1 MFKIVVINFK
11 PLFGLARRKPFRV
24 FHVCIDRIFSFTE
37 KQNIRYDFGIC
48 RFLERRI
55 RKSYRADKLRSV
67 RDVLSDGRIEFIQSP
82 FARDDRH
89 KSVRLYLV
97 DAFGDEIV
105 VNQEMVFV
113 IIRIEYAVTAE
124 RYVRYHKVKGI
135 VLKTGFFKPL
145 DLYSCLRIQF
155 GSDSTRYA
163 VKFHTVQMR
172 AVRDFLRHKSE
183 KITRS
188 HCRL

>member
-1 MFKIVVINFK
+1 MFKIVVVYFK
-11 PLFGLARRKPFRV
+11 PLFGLACGKPFRV
-24 FHVCIDRIFSFTE
+24 FHVCIDRIFSFPK

-55 RKSYRADKLRSV
+55 RKSYCADKLRSV

-82 FARDDRH
+82 FACDNRH
-89 KSVRLYLV
+89 KSVRFYLV

-105 VNQEMVFV
+105 VNQEMMLVV
-113 IIRIEYAVTAE
+113 IRIEYAVTAE
-124 RYVRYHKVKGI
+124 RHVRYHKVKGI
-135 VLKTGFFKPL
+135 VLKTGFFKTL
-145 DLYSCLRIQF
+145 DLYFCLRIQF
-155 GSDSTRYA
+155 CSDSARNT
-163 VKFHTVQMR
+163 VEFHTVQMR
-172 AVRDFLRHKSE
+172 SVRDFLRHKSE

>member
-1 MFKIVVINFK
+1 MFKIVFVYFK
-11 PLFGLARRKPFRV
+11 PLFGLARGKPFRV
-24 FHVCIDRIFSFTE
+24 FHVCIDCFFTFPK

-55 RKSYRADKLRSV
+55 RKSYCADKLRSV

-113 IIRIEYAVTAE
+113 VIRIEYAVTAE
-124 RYVRYHKVKGI
+124 RHVRYHKVKGI

-155 GSDSTRYA
+155 GSDSARYA

-172 AVRDFLRHKSE
+172 SVRDFLRHKSE

>member
-1 MFKIVVINFK
+1 MFKIVVVYFK
-11 PLFGLARRKPFRV
+11 PLFGPARRKPFRV
-24 FHVCIDRIFSFTE
+24 FHVCIDCFFSFTE

-55 RKSYRADKLRSV
+55 RKSYCADKFRSV

-105 VNQEMVFV
+105 VNQEMMLVV
-113 IIRIEYAVTAE
+113 IRIEYAVTAE
-124 RYVRYHKVKGI
+124 WYVRYHKVK
-135 VLKTGFFKPL
+135 
-145 DLYSCLRIQF
+145 
-155 GSDSTRYA
+155 
-163 VKFHTVQMR
+163 
-172 AVRDFLRHKSE
+172 
-183 KITRS
+183 
-188 HCRL
+188 